1 MEFVQ
6 RDIKLIFLY
15 DKSLGMAGTKE
26 MVLTPQWELYDLK
39 EDPMGMRNIYNNA
52 GNGELIKKLKTQLVE
67 LKKQYG
73 DEDDNFPEMKEV
85 VDKYYQ

>member
-1 MEFVQ
+1 
-6 RDIKLIFLY
+6 
-15 DKSLGMAGTKE
+15 
-26 MVLTPQWELYDLK
+26 
-39 EDPMGMRNIYNNA
+39 MGMRNIYNNA

-85 VDKYYQ
+85 VDKYY